1 MKKDGVYD
9 YMFLRYTYNNKIYL
23 ESGHLVKDGDEYII
37 SFYGKIYM
45 NKGDTLDIKLCA
57 KDIKYSDIIES
68 HTNSSIEIYY
78 VDYLE

>member
-9 YMFLRYTYNNKIYL
+9 YMFLRYKYNNKIYL

-45 NKGDTLDIKLCA
+45 NRSDTLEIKLYA
-57 KDIKYSDIIES
+57 KGTKFSDIFES
-68 HTNSSIEIYY
+68 YANSSIEI
-78 VDYLE
+78 